1 MFRILIGP
9 KAGPGLRLA
18 RVAALVVAL
27 LAMGCELQGRRPPEG
42 LHQPG
47 VEESRMVV
55 QRLAVLERGWVPNDG
70 QWDERAAFAAPG
82 YFGTTWVTQDGELRH
97 VASKREDCEKQRPGA
112 REPDVAIRRFQN
124 PCPVQSWVLSER
136 WVGGKVQGIRG
147 EEELETRVSY
157 FIGNDPARHRSGL
170 PSYRYVSL
178 GEVWPGVE
186 VKLKASQKTVE
197 KLFYV
202 RPGANLAQ
210 VRIELEGAQSVR
222 LSEQGELVIETGL
235 GELLLS
241 TPVAWQEKDGKKL
254 PVQAS
259 YRLFGKNRYGF
270 AVQGADP
277 RLPLV
282 IDPILQ
288 STYLGGTD
296 LDEARALAIHPTT
309 GEVYVAGR
317 TYSTNFPDTAGGAQE
332 SEGGDQDAFVARLNA
347 SLTATLQATYL
358 GGTSAEPLFDNFV
371 GLALH
376 PGNGDVYVAFGTGS
390 DDFPGTAGGAQPTHA
405 GAWDAVIARLS
416 SDLTQLKKATYFGGG
431 NTDRANAIAVHPAT
445 GEVYIAGATMSTDL
459 PGPVG
464 AQSECITGR
473 WVTDAFVA
481 RFSADLTERLRMTY
495 VCGSRTD
502 NIYELAISP
511 ITGEVYVAGE
521 TRSTDLP
528 NTTGGA
534 QESHGGGFG
543 DWDAF
548 VARLSADLTEIR
560 QSTYLGGSGDDYAN
574 ALAIASNGD
583 VYVAGS
589 TGSTDFPNTA
599 GGAQESSGGGADAF
613 VARLNAALTQNLK
626 STYLGGSFIDGA
638 HALAVHPATG
648 EVYVA
653 GATYST
659 NFPHTAGGAQASHGG
674 GVLDAFVARLN
685 AALTQNPQSTY
696 LGGGSDDRAYALA
709 IHPSTGEV
717 YVAGY
722 TTSTNFPQTTGGA
735 QASYGGVVDAFV
747 ARLTAD
753 LAASFTL
760 SISPTP
766 TGGNV
771 TSNPA
776 GINCGSSGST
786 CSASFPSGITVT
798 LMATPDTG
806 YIFVG
811 WGGDLDCADGSVT
824 MDGDKTCT
832 ATFEL
837 VERPPM
843 VQRTLTITGA
853 GTGSGTVTAS
863 GINCSVAAGSTS
875 GDCNEAYAHGTVVT
889 LTATPASGS
898 VFVGWGGDP
907 DCADGSVTMDGD
919 KTCTAT
925 FQLQMRLLWGDVDCD
940 GDVDAVDALKVLR
953 HVVRLAVSQEVP
965 CPDIGSTVTVDGTP
979 RLWGDVDGYGDVD
992 AVDALQ
998 ILRHVVRLRVAQQP
1012 GTPPIGSRVLVV
1024 LRG

>member
-1 MFRILIGP
+1 MFRTLIGT

-82 YFGTTWVTQDGELRH
+82 YFASTWVTQDGELRH
-97 VASKREDCEKQRPGA
+97 VASKREDCEKQSRGA
-112 REPDVAIRRFQN
+112 SEPDVAIRRFQN

-136 WVGGKVQGIRG
+136 WVGGKVQVIRG
-147 EEELETRVSY
+147 EEELETKVSY

-197 KLFYV
+197 KLLYV

-210 VRIELEGAQSVR
+210 VRIELEGAQSVQ

-241 TPVAWQEKDGKKL
+241 RPVAWQEKDGQKL

-259 YRLFGKNRYGF
+259 YRLLGKNRYGF
-270 AVQGADP
+270 VVQAADP
-277 RLPLV
+277 NLPLV

-288 STYLGGTD
+288 STYLGGSGW
-296 LDEARALAIHPTT
+296 DETLALAVHPLT
-309 GEVYVAGR
+309 GDVYVAGR
-317 TYSTNFPDTAGGAQE
+317 TTSTDFPNTTGGAQPNY
-332 SEGGDQDAFVARLNA
+332 GGGRDAFVARLN
-347 SLTATLQATYL
+347 STLTSNPQSTYL
-358 GGTSAEPLFDNFV
+358 GGTS
-371 GLALH
+371 
-376 PGNGDVYVAFGTGS
+376 
-390 DDFPGTAGGAQPTHA
+390 DD
-405 GAWDAVIARLS
+405 W
-416 SDLTQLKKATYFGGG
+416 
-431 NTDRANAIAVHPAT
+431 
-445 GEVYIAGATMSTDL
+445 
-459 PGPVG
+459 
-464 AQSECITGR
+464 
-473 WVTDAFVA
+473 
-481 RFSADLTERLRMTY
+481 
-495 VCGSRTD
+495 
-502 NIYELAISP
+502 
-511 ITGEVYVAGE
+511 
-521 TRSTDLP
+521 
-528 NTTGGA
+528 
-534 QESHGGGFG
+534 
-543 DWDAF
+543 
-548 VARLSADLTEIR
+548 
-560 QSTYLGGSGDDYAN
+560 AN
-574 ALAIASNGD
+574 ALAIAPSGD

-589 TGSTDFPNTA
+589 T
-599 GGAQESSGGGADAF
+599 
-613 VARLNAALTQNLK
+613 
-626 STYLGGSFIDGA
+626 
-638 HALAVHPATG
+638 
-648 EVYVA
+648 
-653 GATYST
+653 
-659 NFPHTAGGAQASHGG
+659 
-674 GVLDAFVARLN
+674 
-685 AALTQNPQSTY
+685 
-696 LGGGSDDRAYALA
+696 
-709 IHPSTGEV
+709 
-717 YVAGY
+717 
-722 TTSTNFPQTTGGA
+722 TSTNFPKTSGGA
-735 QASYGGVVDAFV
+735 QENYGGGTFDAFV

-771 TSNPA
+771 TSSPA

-811 WGGDLDCADGSVT
+811 WGGD
-824 MDGDKTCT
+824 
-832 ATFEL
+832 
-837 VERPPM
+837 
-843 VQRTLTITGA
+843 
-853 GTGSGTVTAS
+853 
-863 GINCSVAAGSTS
+863 
-875 GDCNEAYAHGTVVT
+875 
-889 LTATPASGS
+889 
-898 VFVGWGGDP
+898 P
-907 DCADGSVTMDGD
+907 DCADGSVTMNGD

-925 FQLQMRLLWGDVDCD
+925 FQLQMGLLWGDVDCD

-953 HVVRLAVSQEVP
+953 HVVRLAVSQEEP

-998 ILRHVVRLRVAQQP
+998 ILRHVVRLWVAQRP
-1012 GTPPIGSRVLVV
+1012 GTPPIGSRVHVV
-1024 LRG
+1024 LPG